1 MYTVNIVV
9 MDLVGSKRSH
19 FMGDLNE
26 YSMKC
31 DQDEGYQNHLKRNPD
46 SLPAHWWTHAHIK
59 NINNDSAIQQVDL
72 RFYRLSVSGEDKKLA
87 EENFNAYINIVN
99 GYIFVIT
106 DEESTWSTTRRI
118 IQSYQAK
125 LSSPF
130 IIFVEDRDIHDIDV
144 PRLRKGIG
152 VDDNIEVFAY
162 RNGLKSELENV
173 VLGICYCILDD
184 LEAKMNQDTNE
195 EP

>member
-1 MYTVNIVV
+1 
-9 MDLVGSKRSH
+9 
-19 FMGDLNE
+19 MGDLNE